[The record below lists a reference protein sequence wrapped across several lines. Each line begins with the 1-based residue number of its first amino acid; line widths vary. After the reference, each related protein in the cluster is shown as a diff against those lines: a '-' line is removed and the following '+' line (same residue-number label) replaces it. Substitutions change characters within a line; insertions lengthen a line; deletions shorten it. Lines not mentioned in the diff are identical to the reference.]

1 MRSITIP
8 GEWRIWRARAVHI
21 YTSLGLPC
29 AFLAL
34 LSAQAGQPRIAFIV
48 LLVAILI
55 DGTDGPLARRWD
67 VKRWAPNFDGR
78 KLDDIID
85 YLTYVFVPAFILY
98 QSQLVAGW
106 GVVALLCALLAS
118 AYRFVSE
125 DAKTNDKHFTGFP
138 SYWNVVAL
146 FMALLKSP
154 PAVNATIIAAL
165 AVLVLLPMK
174 FPSSQ
179 ALGKWEWVALGL
191 CGALV
196 IYLLL
201 FNFDSPSPVLVYLAL
216 IYPIYHL
223 VSSIIKSVRGAT
235 LE

>member
-1 MRSITIP
+1 MSALSIA
-8 GEWRIWRARAVHI
+8 GEWRVWRARAVHI

-34 LSAQAGQPRIAFIV
+34 LAAQAGQARTAFII

-67 VKRWAPNFDGR
+67 VKRWTPNFDGR

-98 QSQLVAGW
+98 QFQLIAGW
-106 GVVALLCALLAS
+106 GTLALLMALLVS
-118 AYRFVSE
+118 AYRFVST
-125 DAKTNDKHFTGFP
+125 DAKTDDKHFTGFP

-146 FMALLKSP
+146 FMVLLKSP
-154 PAVNATIIAAL
+154 PEANAIVILML
-165 AVLVLLPMK
+165 AVMVLLPLK

-179 ALGKWEWVALGL
+179 ALSRLEWIAMGL

-201 FNFDSPSPVLVYLAL
+201 FGFENPSPMLVYLAL
-216 IYPIYHL
+216 IYPIYH
-223 VSSIIKSVRGAT
+223 VVAPVIKFLRGAM
-235 LE
+235 LK